1 MGHVVLRGPI
11 AGCEREAR
19 MTSVDQAELRLALSA
34 HLRSQ
39 GERGAVMAGTAVA
52 DPDNNALRGF
62 VTA

>member
-1 MGHVVLRGPI
+1 
-11 AGCEREAR
+11 
-19 MTSVDQAELRLALSA
+19 LALSA